1 MRGRTK
7 THKYHKKKHSHRHTK
22 KHIRKKK
29 QKKLKSEKFKPEKF
43 KPEKC
48 SPKTPVDN
56 LEFTCYSK
64 SALHKLKEI
73 WNVRHPDV
81 IINTNE
87 PKEIWRQLRHNMRK
101 LCDKESCWLRHQCI
115 KNDLPSDFFLHNFA
129 PKQPKEWRRKPNAW
143 LTSVEIEQIMKQYE
157 TKYKSFKFL
166 GPSPIDYDTRKLHDE
181 CVWEEI
187 CKFSLLD
194 YKSKGITTIGFIFNL
209 DPHYKDG
216 SHWVAMFINIK
227 KKEIYYFDSYGDKIP
242 RRLMKLVKE
251 IKKQAQNLGEDY
263 HFKQPTRRHQY
274 LSTECGMYSLYFII
288 QLLKGQPITFFSKR
302 ITDKYMRKLRS
313 IYFNKI

>member
-1 MRGRTK
+1 MKGKSK
-7 THKYHKKKHSHRHTK
+7 TYKYNKKHSHN
-22 KHIRKKK
+22 K
-29 QKKLKSEKFKPEKF
+29 QKKRHTRKIEIT
-43 KPEKC
+43 PEKC
-48 SPKTPVDN
+48 SPKTSSDK

-64 SALHKLKEI
+64 SALHKLKTL
-73 WNVRHPDV
+73 WNTRHPDV
-81 IINTNE
+81 MINTNE
-87 PKEIWRQLRHNMRK
+87 PREIWEKLRYNMRK
-101 LCDKESCWLRHQCI
+101 LCNKESCWLRHQCI

-129 PKQPKEWRRKPNAW
+129 PKQPKEWTKKPNTW

-157 TKYKSFKFL
+157 KKYKNFIFL

-194 YKSKGITTIGFIFNL
+194 YKSKGISNIGLIFNL

-216 SHWVAMFINIK
+216 SHWVAMFINIR

-242 RRLMKLVKE
+242 RKLMKFVKE
-251 IKKQAQNLGEDY
+251 VKTQAQNLGEKC
-263 HFKQPTRRHQY
+263 HFKQTTRRHQY

-288 QLLKGQPITFFSKR
+288 QLLKGKPIEFFNTR